1 MTYLYMHVIY
11 SYVAN
16 YFKNIGSGVCIHCI
30 YAARGVESEHG
41 RRTVASRPTRL
52 QQVLPKGAWTTKKIG
67 TTTVDH
73 HRFRGPASR
82 HLCQA
87 EMVRAERGGFR
98 RGGQNPEQRHCDTA
112 CDRMSAAWAISCDK
126 WSAAWAVSSS
136 AGQTICLLVDAA
148 APAAAASTLPYLVR
162 SFA

>member
-1 MTYLYMHVIY
+1 MHVIY

-16 YFKNIGSGVCIHCI
+16 YSKNIGSGVCIHYI
-30 YAARGVESEHG
+30 YAARGVGSEHG
-41 RRTVASRPTRL
+41 EPSPDSIAASL
-52 QQVLPKGAWTTKKIG
+52 AEGSMNDKKIG

-87 EMVRAERGGFR
+87 EMVRAERAGFR

-112 CDRMSAAWAISCDK
+112 CDKMSAA
-126 WSAAWAVSSS
+126 
-136 AGQTICLLVDAA
+136 
-148 APAAAASTLPYLVR
+148 
-162 SFA
+162 